1 MPLGPGMTCS
11 SARTFLGGIAWSP
24 SGILTAST
32 ARGRAEPLILIFQV
46 SLSQPPEEEL
56 ERLTKKLVHDMSHP
70 PSGEYFGELSL
81 RVGGK
86 GGGLE
91 RQRDSRPGF
100 LTCAG

>member
-1 MPLGPGMTCS
+1 MK
-11 SARTFLGGIAWSP
+11 
-24 SGILTAST
+24 
-32 ARGRAEPLILIFQV
+32 ARGSVEPLILTSQV
-46 SLSQPPEEEL
+46 PLSQPPEEEL

-91 RQRDSRPGF
+91 SQRDSRYGF
-100 LTCAG
+100 LAYAG